1 MADNGGAKVG
11 AAYVEVTPKAAGNF
25 ESVLEKELGD
35 GGGKG
40 SLFGGQFSSGM
51 TGAISAGAVAVGN
64 ILADVVESGAE
75 LAKDIIGDAFNG
87 SSEYEQLSGGAKKI
101 FDEMD
106 YSSILEDANNAYR
119 DLNMS
124 ANEYLSSINEVG
136 ATFAQTMGDQSGYD
150 TARKGMQAISDYAT
164 GTGRDIG
171 ELNEKYKMI
180 TRSTGSYQSIADQ
193 FSGIL
198 PATSQDFLEQA
209 QAAGLLAEGYES
221 LTDVPVAEYQQAVT
235 GMLEQGVE
243 SLGLAGNTVA
253 ESTKTVSGS
262 LEMASAAWQ
271 DWLTSLGS
279 DDIDT
284 SAATEKLLES
294 VEIAGQNVIPLV
306 TGIVENVSA
315 ELPGMVEAIGPI
327 LIPAVVS
334 MVSSLVPA
342 IVGLAP
348 TLLQGGM
355 QLFLGLV
362 QAAVVMLPMVA
373 QTVIAAGP
381 SLYLAGLDFFRGLGQ
396 ALGEVAPLVVDA
408 VVYLITH
415 LPEIVINGA
424 AAMLDAGAQMF
435 FGFIEGM
442 TGQELPAEMTAGSM
456 AESAAAAAAENADA
470 SAAGAALTDSMM
482 ASFDFSG
489 VQAQATSGM
498 DEVMAAATAA
508 ADGAQ
513 ISDALAQTT
522 SSGIDTEAMVSGATL
537 MSQNAV
543 DAALA
548 VDSSVVGREFSNKAA
563 GGIDAAAMAD
573 VLAKATGGVELNR
586 TATVSVQADLSGA
599 VALQGAAGQVSSA
612 YAAMG
617 SAVEGSM
624 SRAASAAA
632 SAAASI
638 KSSIAIPDKTVY
650 VNVARG
656 YATLPHF
663 SMSGTFDA
671 KTGAVPS
678 VSVSWWEKGG
688 IFTDPAII
696 GIAEGR
702 EPEGVFPLSKL
713 EDFMNLRQPTEGA
726 RGGDTYIIEKI
737 EYLPESEMARYTRGV
752 FSEAKRL
759 GRM

>member
-1 MADNGGAKVG
+1 MADGGGTKVG
-11 AAYVEVTPKAAGNF
+11 SAYVEVTPKAADNF

-35 GGGKG
+35 GGSKG

-51 TGAISAGAVAVGN
+51 TGAIGAGAVAVGN

-87 SSEYEQLSGGAKKI
+87 ASEYEQLSGGAQKI

-235 GMLEQGVE
+235 GMLEQGVD

-262 LEMASAAWQ
+262 LEMMGAAWQ

-284 SAATEKLLES
+284 SAATDKLLES
-294 VEIAGQNVIPLV
+294 VEVAGQNVIPLV

-327 LIPAVVS
+327 LIPAAVS
-334 MVSSLVPA
+334 MVSSVVPA

-456 AESAAAAAAENADA
+456 AESAAAAAADNADA

-522 SSGIDTEAMVSGATL
+522 SSGIDTEAMVQGATL

-548 VDSSVVGREFSNKAA
+548 VDSSVVGREFSSKAA
-563 GGIDAAAMAD
+563 GGIDAMAMAD
-573 VLAKATGGVELNR
+573 VLAKATGGVDLNQ
-586 TATVSVQADLSGA
+586 TATVSVQADLSG
-599 VALQGAAGQVSSA
+599 VGALQGAAGQVSSA

-617 SAVEGSM
+617 SAVEASM
-624 SRAASAAA
+624 SRASSAAA

-638 KSSIAIPDKTVY
+638 RSSIAIPDKTVY
-650 VNVARG
+650 VNVSRG
-656 YATLPHF
+656 YTTLPHF
-663 SMSGTFDA
+663 SMTGTFDA

-696 GIAEGR
+696 GVAEGR

-713 EDFMNLRQPTEGA
+713 EDFMNLRPATEASG
-726 RGGDTYIIEKI
+726 GGDTYIIEKI